1 MKPIHPSELMGK
13 HFSTVENGYAP
24 DEVDAYI
31 RLIAE
36 QYELLYRSQTENEI
50 VEEAYL
56 KADAII
62 AAAQTSCDAVLRNFR
77 EKAELQQKLLEDM
90 RGQVFA
96 FQNELFEKYRLHI
109 ELIERML
116 PGQNEDEWLS
126 PDDCMERIA
135 EELRRDMAAQYDLT
149 LSSPVPEKKEESRPA
164 KAAPSEPRC
173 RQVKK
178 TVRADKKPVPVQ
190 PQLSVM
196 ELLNE
201 YEDQHAFRKARNASE
216 EQFALNFEDGSLHTD
231 Q

>member
-1 MKPIHPSELMGK
+1 
-13 HFSTVENGYAP
+13 
-24 DEVDAYI
+24 
-31 RLIAE
+31 
-36 QYELLYRSQTENEI
+36 
-50 VEEAYL
+50 
-56 KADAII
+56 
-62 AAAQTSCDAVLRNFR
+62 
-77 EKAELQQKLLEDM
+77 
-90 RGQVFA
+90 
-96 FQNELFEKYRLHI
+96 
-109 ELIERML
+109 
-116 PGQNEDEWLS
+116 
-126 PDDCMERIA
+126 
-135 EELRRDMAAQYDLT
+135 MAAQYDLT
-149 LSSPVPEKKEESRPA
+149 LSSPAPEKKEESRPA